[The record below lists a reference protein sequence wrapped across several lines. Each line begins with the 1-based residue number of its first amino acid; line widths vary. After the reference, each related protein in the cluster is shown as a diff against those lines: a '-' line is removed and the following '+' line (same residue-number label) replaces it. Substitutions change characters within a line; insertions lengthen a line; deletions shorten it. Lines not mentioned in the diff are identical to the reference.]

1 MKRIAATIS
10 MAVLAGLTFA
20 ACSSG
25 STTAPST
32 TSRPPYIFAAK
43 GPCQSY
49 AQANP
54 TAQVATTADYVI
66 VANMGPSE
74 SMYTPAQA
82 ASSHP
87 MSGEI
92 MVSGTMDSGMPM
104 GSGIMD
110 HIEAHICSKSTGT
123 VMTDIMP
130 TMHLQATGSGG
141 RASSVP
147 IAKMQGLDWNPA
159 DTHYGNNV
167 VITPGR
173 RYHVAVM
180 VNGQTA
186 NLTLKATAS
195 AVPTASVTPSAT
207 RSPTCTGFELM
218 LAYDRGGQPSPVA
231 AANWLSAHGG
241 VPDISSQEWPSQSR

>member
-1 MKRIAATIS
+1 MLFR
-10 MAVLAGLTFA
+10 
-20 ACSSG
+20 

-32 TSRPPYIFAAK
+32 TSQPPYIFAAK

-104 GSGIMD
+104 GSGTVD
-110 HIEAHICSKSTGT
+110 HIEAHICSKSTGN

-130 TMHLQATGSGG
+130 TMHLQATET
-141 RASSVP
+141 AE
-147 IAKMQGLDWNPA
+147 
-159 DTHYGNNV
+159 
-167 VITPGR
+167 GR
-173 RYHVAVM
+173 RRSRSRKCKGWTGIPPIPTTGTTSSSPLGGAI
-180 VNGQTA
+180 
-186 NLTLKATAS
+186 TL
-195 AVPTASVTPSAT
+195 
-207 RSPTCTGFELM
+207 R
-218 LAYDRGGQPSPVA
+218 
-231 AANWLSAHGG
+231 
-241 VPDISSQEWPSQSR
+241 